1 MPVKPLSRIPGLNT
15 QPEAVLNHRPRGQK
29 ITANL
34 TPKTPKTVTSQA
46 GSIVPHSAH
55 AAARS
60 HDYHMH
66 IVAQHTGGRQSSA
79 RITDQ
84 LNPDRSVAETAATQG
99 RSFPG
104 LANG

>member
-1 MPVKPLSRIPGLNT
+1 MIKPLGRLGQLNPM
-15 QPEAVLNHRPRGQK
+15 PERVLNQRPRNQK

-34 TPKTPKTVTSQA
+34 TPHTPKTVTSQL

-55 AAARS
+55 AAQRS
-60 HDYHMH
+60 REYHEN
-66 IVAQHTGGRQSSA
+66 IRAQHTGGRQSSA

-84 LNPDRSVAETAATQG
+84 LNPDRSVSQANRQG

-104 LANG
+104 L

>member
-1 MPVKPLSRIPGLNT
+1 MVKPIGQIKGLNT
-15 QPEAVLNHRPRGQK
+15 MPEAVLNTHPKHEK
-29 ITANL
+29 IRANL

-55 AAARS
+55 AQKRS
-60 HDYHMH
+60 EHYHKN
-66 IVAQHTGGRQSSA
+66 IVAKHTGGRQSSA

-84 LNPDRSVAETAATQG
+84 LNPDKSVSKANTTG

-104 LANG
+104 LAN

>member
-1 MPVKPLSRIPGLNT
+1 MPVKPLNQIRNPKSLNPM
-15 QPEAVLNHRPRGQK
+15 PEAVLNRRPRGQK
-29 ITANL
+29 VVATM
-34 TPKTPKTVTSQA
+34 TPGEPAGQM

-60 HDYHMH
+60 HDYHKR
-66 IVAQHTGGRQSSA
+66 IRATHTGGRQSSA

-84 LNPDRSVAETAATQG
+84 LNPDSSVSEAVATQG
-99 RSFPG
+99 RRFPG